1 MSTGVTSKK
10 SPLKKGANKEKFVY
24 YDDKCSKL
32 EILLSYNGRNE
43 TILIDNKQNISS
55 IKEKIYILFY
65 PIQGK
70 FQLMYKN
77 KDISPFEDIPLYKYF
92 KNLMKVS
99 ITIQPIS
106 STETANLLSN
116 NINNTF
122 NNSFQESTAIDKNE
136 ISLGNTNQSQSQINN
151 NQNKMLCNDC
161 HNKLISYF
169 CRNCNLFLCKICT
182 EKYSSPHR
190 AHSTISI
197 NVSQI
202 EKSAKNY
209 KDIVSKECF
218 MSGKKFEEYKRNN
231 NIMITSNNNEVNNNV
246 NEINNIINNNN
257 ENENENQNSEKK
269 EEKRDIDGWLNDMN
283 TKIENLGEIFSKNDE
298 VNANTNFTLQD
309 EENNYDI
316 LLKKIQKINAEKNT
330 KDLETIFNEM
340 HEIDLNIKTIDSN
353 LEQCINNSENSK
365 SNNKILKDLNKNL
378 DNIINKLV
386 KSIDLTGKTN
396 ENSIDNI

>member
-1 MSTGVTSKK
+1 MSTGISSKK
-10 SPLKKGANKEKFVY
+10 SPSKKGGNKEKFVY

-32 EILLSYNGRNE
+32 EIVLSYNGRNE
-43 TILIDNKQNISS
+43 TISIDNKQNISS

-99 ITIQPIS
+99 ITIQPLS
-106 STETANLLSN
+106 STETQNLLSN
-116 NINNTF
+116 NINN
-122 NNSFQESTAIDKNE
+122 NNSFQDTTAIDKNE
-136 ISLGNTNQSQSQINN
+136 ISLGNANQNQSQINN
-151 NQNKMLCNDC
+151 TNNKMLCNDC

-169 CRNCNLFLCKICT
+169 CRNCNLFLCKTCT
-182 EKYSSPHR
+182 EKYSSSHR
-190 AHSTISI
+190 SHSTISI

-218 MSGKKFEEYKRNN
+218 MSGKKFDEYKRNN
-231 NIMITSNNNEVNNNV
+231 NIIISNNNEVNNNI
-246 NEINNIINNNN
+246 NEINKIINNNSNN
-257 ENENENQNSEKK
+257 ENENENQNNEKK

-283 TKIENLGEIFSKNDE
+283 TKIENLGEIFTKNDE
-298 VNANTNFTLQD
+298 VNVNTNFTLQD

-365 SNNKILKDLNKNL
+365 SNNKILKDLNKTL

-396 ENSIDNI
+396 ENSVENI